1 MNVNISA
8 NAILNANMLNSNM
21 LKMRTA
27 LRDAM
32 AEAMRMDS
40 RVFIM
45 GEDVAKYQGSYKVTI
60 GLLDEF
66 GPDRV
71 MDTPIAENGFAGIG
85 IGAAMAGM
93 LPIVEFMT
101 MNFAMQAIDN
111 IIAAA
116 KTRYMSGGLVS
127 VPIVFR
133 GPNGAGAQVGA
144 QHSQCYASW
153 YAHVPGLVVVA
164 PYDASS
170 AKALLK
176 EAIFDPNPVIFLE
189 HELSY
194 GDDFVIDPN
203 CNAKIGKAHV
213 ITEGKDVTIVSF
225 SRMVGTCMKAAEVLR
240 GRGVSCD
247 VIDLRTLRPLDFDT
261 VLNSLKKTKKLVTV
275 EEGWAFAGIGA
286 EIIAQVNELG
296 WDFLDAAPKRIC
308 ALDTLLPYAKNLEKL
323 CLPSVEQ
330 IVDVVLEMAK

>member
-1 MNVNISA
+1 MNNT
-8 NAILNANMLNSNM
+8 

-32 AEAMRMDS
+32 AESMRLDK
-40 RVFIM
+40 RVFLM
-45 GEDVAKYQGSYKVTI
+45 GEDIAKYQGSYKVTM

-66 GPDRV
+66 GKDRV
-71 MDTPIAENGFAGIG
+71 IDTPISENGFAGVG

-111 IIAAA
+111 IVTAA
-116 KTRYMSGGLVS
+116 KTLYMSAGLVS

-133 GPNGAGAQVGA
+133 GPNGAGAQVAA

-153 YAHVPGLVVVA
+153 YAHVPGLVVIA
-164 PYDASS
+164 PYDANS
-170 AKALLK
+170 AKKLLK

-194 GDDFVIDPN
+194 GDDFIIDED
-203 CNAKIGKAHV
+203 CDATIGKAKTILHGND
-213 ITEGKDVTIVSF
+213 ITIISF
-225 SRMVGTCMKAAEVLR
+225 SRMVGNCIEAAQLVKDQH
-240 GRGVSCD
+240 GISCD

-261 VLNSLKKTKKLVTV
+261 ILTSLKKTKNLLVV
-275 EEGWAFAGIGA
+275 EEGWAYAGIGS
-286 EIIAQVNELG
+286 EIIAQVNEYG
-296 WDFLDAAPKRIC
+296 WDFLDSAPCRIC
-308 ALDTLLPYAKNLEKL
+308 ALDIPMPYAKNLEKL
-323 CLPSVEQ
+323 CLPSVQKIQSEIINQ
-330 IVDVVLEMAK
+330 YNKAQS